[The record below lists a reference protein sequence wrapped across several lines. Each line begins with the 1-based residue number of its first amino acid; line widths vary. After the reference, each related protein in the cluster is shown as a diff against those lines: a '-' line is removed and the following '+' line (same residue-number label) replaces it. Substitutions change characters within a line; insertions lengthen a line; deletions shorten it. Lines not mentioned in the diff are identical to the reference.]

1 MKRKGHILWVLNL
14 NYIESNSLVAYWY
27 SFSYNSF
34 TYYNGEIKM
43 LTLTINGELY
53 ANINNRK
60 EAFLEAHDIAKSL
73 FLNDNVVITGSDGD
87 VIKVIPGKTIA

>member
-1 MKRKGHILWVLNL
+1 
-14 NYIESNSLVAYWY
+14 
-27 SFSYNSF
+27 
-34 TYYNGEIKM
+34 M